1 MIYDKII
8 SDKDCN
14 TIVVNEEFLY
24 PYVYVYILQLNRA
37 DGTTQNQTIIREFVE
52 QKIRFDGIRQDG
64 FYTLCKLRIK
74 RNDLDKERFLDFK
87 TLQEQ
92 YDEMTLLEQEDF
104 IANGIA
110 YYENDKFYYKE
121 PNKTLEEVREATIE
135 ELVQLNPKKTK
146 IDITYYYYF
155 QVCKLRACYAALAQK
170 VLDERQ
176 GIRCNIS
183 GVNKEDI
190 YRRDLVWSALN
201 TILYMAEQEQF
212 EEAERLLESI
222 VGCNGLCDDEYSNCG
237 CR

>member
-37 DGTTQNQTIIREFVE
+37 DGTTESQLLIRDSVQQKVQFTI
-52 QKIRFDGIRQDG
+52 GLDG
-64 FYTLCKLRIK
+64 FYTLCKLKIK
-74 RNDLDKERFLDFK
+74 RNDLSKDQFQNFK
-87 TLQEQ
+87 TLEEQ
-92 YDEMTLLEQEDF
+92 YEEMGMLEKQTF
-104 IANGIA
+104 VKKGIV
-110 YYENDKFYYKE
+110 YYENEKFYYKE
-121 PNKTLEEVREATIE
+121 PNKTLDEVKETTIQ
-135 ELVQLNPKKTK
+135 ELVCLNDEQTG
-146 IDITYYYYF
+146 IDVTYYYYF

-170 VLDERQ
+170 VLNERA
-176 GIRCNIS
+176 GIRCNNKN
-183 GVNKEDI
+183 VNSEDI
-190 YRRDLVWSALN
+190 YKRDLVWSALN

-222 VGCNGLCDDEYSNCG
+222 VGCNGLCEDDYSNCG